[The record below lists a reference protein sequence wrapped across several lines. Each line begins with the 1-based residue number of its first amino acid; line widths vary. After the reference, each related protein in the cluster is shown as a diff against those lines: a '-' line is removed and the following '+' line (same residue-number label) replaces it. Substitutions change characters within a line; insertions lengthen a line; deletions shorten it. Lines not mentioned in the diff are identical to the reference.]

1 MLKIKSEIEAVVQ
14 SANATGTLEEEK
26 QLLITTEENTVAVK
40 SEIDPPVKPRAW
52 LSSVVLAGRPAAK
65 KKARASKF
73 KVIYRKK

>member
-14 SANATGTLEEEK
+14 SANAIGTLEEEK
-26 QLLITTEENTVAVK
+26 QLTTEENTVAVK

-52 LSSVVLAGRPAAK
+52 LSSVVLARPAAK